1 MRLHRMP
8 DNATLRMSDEAPKLS
23 KKKSSHS
30 YHQQSTMFVPSEPI
44 EQIALHGF
52 NLLSNWESR
61 DSLEELI
68 KNDYTLE
75 MYRTYEI
82 KRFCRYYLNG
92 SCDFMARRIIRK
104 IEALEMKEQEE
115 RTGTTSSTSSSFK
128 PVVATSSANK
138 PSTSAL
144 PTVTVNKPSV
154 VVKTSKDIPIPPTS
168 SVNVPVSCAVK
179 SSKPSTSSASKRPM
193 PLPEIVI
200 SSKRTLPT
208 KFVPK
213 MKEAVSVAYQKPC
226 VPEVRRPSID
236 QKLNAEKQLQKFI
249 EKKKI
254 IEEKK
259 KEGAIQV
266 SKVMNAFEEA
276 RLKRKQEA
284 LKAKQLGFWEEP
296 KAKKGRYTKY

>member
-1 MRLHRMP
+1 
-8 DNATLRMSDEAPKLS
+8 
-23 KKKSSHS
+23 
-30 YHQQSTMFVPSEPI
+30 MFVPSEPI

-92 SCDFMARRIIRK
+92 TCDFMARRIIKK

-115 RTGTTSSTSSSFK
+115 RSGTQPAMSSSSFK
-128 PVVATSSANK
+128 SSEVVATSSTNK

-154 VVKTSKDIPIPPTS
+154 VEMKPTSKDIPTPPKS
-168 SVNVPVSCAVK
+168 SVNQPNVSSVVK
-179 SSKPSTSSASKRPM
+179 SSKPTVPSKRP
-193 PLPEIVI
+193 LPELVI

-213 MKEAVSVAYQKPC
+213 KKEEVPVAYQKPSS
-226 VPEVRRPSID
+226 VQNPEVSRRPSID
-236 QKLNAEKQLQKFI
+236 KKLDEEKRLQKFI
-249 EKKKI
+249 ENKKI
-254 IEEKK
+254 AEEKK
-259 KEGAIQV
+259 KEGAIGV
-266 SKVMNAFEEA
+266 SKVMNSLEEA

-284 LKAKQLGFWEEP
+284 LKAKQLGFWEEEP
-296 KAKKGRYTKY
+296 KAKKARHSKY

>member
-1 MRLHRMP
+1 
-8 DNATLRMSDEAPKLS
+8 
-23 KKKSSHS
+23 
-30 YHQQSTMFVPSEPI
+30 MFVPSEPI

-92 SCDFMARRIIRK
+92 SCDFMARRIIKK

-115 RTGTTSSTSSSFK
+115 STGTTSATSSSFK

-144 PTVTVNKPSV
+144 PTVTVENPSV
-154 VVKTSKDIPIPPTS
+154 VVKNPISKDISIPPTS
-168 SVNVPVSCAVK
+168 SVNMPNVPVSSK
-179 SSKPSTSSASKRPM
+179 SSKPLTSTSSAVPSKRPV

-213 MKEAVSVAYQKPC
+213 KKEAVSVAYQKPC

-266 SKVMNAFEEA
+266 SNVMNAFEEA

-284 LKAKQLGFWEEP
+284 LKARQLGFWEEP
-296 KAKKGRYTKY
+296 KAKKGRYSKY

>member
-1 MRLHRMP
+1 
-8 DNATLRMSDEAPKLS
+8 
-23 KKKSSHS
+23 
-30 YHQQSTMFVPSEPI
+30 
-44 EQIALHGF
+44 
-52 NLLSNWESR
+52 
-61 DSLEELI
+61 
-68 KNDYTLE
+68 
-75 MYRTYEI
+75 
-82 KRFCRYYLNG
+82 
-92 SCDFMARRIIRK
+92 
-104 IEALEMKEQEE
+104 
-115 RTGTTSSTSSSFK
+115 
-128 PVVATSSANK
+128 
-138 PSTSAL
+138 
-144 PTVTVNKPSV
+144 
-154 VVKTSKDIPIPPTS
+154 
-168 SVNVPVSCAVK
+168 
-179 SSKPSTSSASKRPM
+179 M

-213 MKEAVSVAYQKPC
+213 KKEAVSVAYQKPC

-259 KEGAIQV
+259 KEGAIRV
-266 SKVMNAFEEA
+266 SNVMHSLEEA

>member
-1 MRLHRMP
+1 
-8 DNATLRMSDEAPKLS
+8 
-23 KKKSSHS
+23 
-30 YHQQSTMFVPSEPI
+30 MFVPSEPI

-92 SCDFMARRIIRK
+92 SCDFMARRIIKK
-104 IEALEMKEQEE
+104 IEALEMKEQDE
-115 RTGTTSSTSSSFK
+115 RTGTTFATSSSFK

-144 PTVTVNKPSV
+144 PTVTVDKPSV
-154 VVKTSKDIPIPPTS
+154 VVKTSKDISIPPTS
-168 SVNVPVSCAVK
+168 SVNKPNVPVSCAVK

-213 MKEAVSVAYQKPC
+213 KKEAVSVAYQKPC

-236 QKLNAEKQLQKFI
+236 QKLNDEKFLQKFI

-296 KAKKGRYTKY
+296 KAKKGRYSKY